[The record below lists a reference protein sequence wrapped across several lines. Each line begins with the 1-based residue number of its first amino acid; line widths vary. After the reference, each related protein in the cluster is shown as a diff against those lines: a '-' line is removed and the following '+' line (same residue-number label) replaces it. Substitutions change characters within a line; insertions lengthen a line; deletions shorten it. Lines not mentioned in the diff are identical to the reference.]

1 MNLRSLLPFFPFP
14 SGPTPP
20 DILLHPCYSSFRHQI
35 HPFLIQFRLAQI
47 RSGCHHRS
55 STLRRCPIPNGPS
68 SSRCFSRTCKPCRRQ
83 DSRIASLNPP
93 FFGSILRPF
102 GTTKEYFSIFGTRTF
117 LLFVSLMPVLFSFL
131 VPLLARPVGR
141 SEMILLFSLSLSFF
155 V

>member
-20 DILLHPCYSSFRHQI
+20 DILFHPCYSSFRHQTR
-35 HPFLIQFRLAQI
+35 PFLIQSRLAQI

-83 DSRIASLNPP
+83 DSRLASLNPL
-93 FFGSILRPF
+93 FLARFSGHLERPRNTF
-102 GTTKEYFSIFGTRTF
+102 QSLGLGRSYFLSLLCLYFSLF
-117 LLFVSLMPVLFSFL
+117 LSPSLLDQSV
-131 VPLLARPVGR
+131 VAR
-141 SEMILLFSLSLSFF
+141 
-155 V
+155 